1 MYARAQCNDNVT
13 DVGKLWG
20 RKAHSIFRATM
31 SSKRFRFLSASIP
44 FDEKTKRIERY
55 RTDKFASFRD
65 VFEMFIDNCL
75 KPLKVGDYLL
85 LALSFTYVFPYLCF
99 PYLRFPYLH
108 CPYLH
113 FHYL

>member
-1 MYARAQCNDNVT
+1 MYARAQWNDNVT

-44 FDEKTKRIERY
+44 
-55 RTDKFASFRD
+55 
-65 VFEMFIDNCL
+65 FEMFIDNCL

-108 CPYLH
+108 CPYVH